1 MLTQQNFGQMGDHEG
16 EVQHDLPHHVMH
28 MESPVLTPEQAIDS
42 FVVQDGF
49 HIELVASEPMIEDPV
64 AAVFAPD
71 GSLWVIEMQSFM
83 PDVDGNNELQPIS
96 RVVHL
101 RDTDGD
107 GIMDKAVV
115 FLDNLVLPRAIALSH
130 DGILLVSPPNL
141 LYCRDLDGDGKCD
154 DTKVLT
160 GGFGGLDSIE
170 HAGNG
175 MIFGLD
181 NTFHNSQHPYSFQF
195 DGETI
200 TAIPVPSH
208 GQWGTTQDDYGR
220 QYYTPNS
227 FPVLIDE
234 LPKHYAKKNG
244 KSRDIEGLY
253 REIATDKRVWPVHAT
268 PGVNRGYQEGRL
280 TDEYKL
286 TKFDSACGPVVYRDT
301 LFGDEFE
308 RNLFVCET
316 VGNLVSRFIIEEDG
330 NGSIRAVPAY
340 EHEEFLASTD
350 ERFRPVNLINGPD
363 GALYIVDMYRGI
375 VQHRMFVTSFL
386 RKQIKARGLEKP
398 LGLGRIWRV
407 VPDNKPT
414 REVPDL
420 TALKSTELVQYL
432 VHPNGNVRDM
442 SQRLLVESAE
452 EPQPEVITLLKE
464 MVAYSELDR
473 DRIKALWTLQGMG
486 QLTKK
491 LVIASLKDPH
501 PMVRMNGVRLS
512 EPWINEKS
520 MLRKITA
527 HADDPNLFV
536 TCQVVLTVGQNETP
550 EATFFLLSQLGK
562 VEHNKYRSAAMAS
575 LMGREAEAL
584 ELLGSSSTFTEDTT
598 LNRKTLKSIIELL
611 LAEKNAETNTVIIE
625 FAATQISEHPW
636 QTMVAMDQSSTH
648 YKGKQCKLSMEPTG
662 FELLQEKYPLFS
674 STVWWPGRENVAEY
688 KPKQVDQ
695 RSAKLIARGKQV
707 YNICKVCHQVNGLGL
722 FPTYP
727 PLANTSYVTGD
738 ATVLIKIML
747 HGLDGPITVDGKNY
761 DASMPPIT
769 VNNDQDIAAVVSYIR
784 QAWGNEADV
793 VYPSEVTALRKQY
806 EGRKSMWRAEELL
819 N

>member
-1 MLTQQNFGQMGDHEG
+1 MLTQQNFAQMGDHEG
-16 EVQHDLPHHVMH
+16 EVQQDLPHHVMH

-42 FVVQDGF
+42 FVLQDGF

-101 RDTDGD
+101 TDTNGD
-107 GIMDKAVV
+107 GVMDNSVV
-115 FLDNLVLPRAIALSH
+115 FLDNVVLPRAIALSH
-130 DGILLVSPPNL
+130 DGVLLVAPPNL

-154 DTKVLT
+154 DTKILT

-195 DGETI
+195 DGETLTSI
-200 TAIPVPSH
+200 SVPSH

-220 QYYTPNS
+220 QYYAPNS
-227 FPVLIDE
+227 YPVLIDD

-244 KSRDIEGLY
+244 KSRTIDGLY
-253 REIATDKRVWPVHAT
+253 RGIATDKRVWPVHAT

-286 TKFDSACGPVVYRDT
+286 TKYDSACGPAVYRDT
-301 LFGDEFE
+301 LLGDNFE
-308 RNLFVCET
+308 GDVFVCET
-316 VGNLVSRFIIEEDG
+316 VGNLVSRFAIEEDG

-340 EHEEFLASTD
+340 EQAEFLASTD
-350 ERFRPVNLINGPD
+350 ERFRPVNIVNGPD

-375 VQHRMFVTSFL
+375 IQHRMFVTSFL
-386 RKQIKARGLEKP
+386 RKQIKARGLETP

-407 VPDNKPT
+407 VPDNNPT
-414 REVPDL
+414 RVIPNLSTL
-420 TALKSTELVQYL
+420 TQLELVSYIQ
-432 VHPNGNVRDM
+432 HSNGSVRDM
-442 SQRLLVESAE
+442 AQRLLVESTK
-452 EPQPEVITLLKE
+452 PQPEVISVLEKIAAT
-464 MVAYSELDR
+464 AELDR
-473 DRIKALWTLQGMG
+473 DRIKALWTLRGMG
-486 QLTKK
+486 RLSKK
-491 LVIASLKDPH
+491 LVVSSLKDSH
-501 PMVRMNGVRLS
+501 PIVRTHAIRLS

-520 MLRKITA
+520 IFRKVTA
-527 HADDPNLFV
+527 LAADPNVFV
-536 TCQVVLTVGQNETP
+536 KRQVALTVGLNETP

-562 VEHNKYRSAAMAS
+562 VDQKKYRSAATAS
-575 LMGREAEAL
+575 LMGKEAEAL
-584 ELLGSSSTFTEDTT
+584 ELLGSSSTFSQDT
-598 LNRKTLKSIIELL
+598 LLARKTLQSIVNLL
-611 LAEKNAETNTVIIE
+611 LAEKNTDTNTMIIE
-625 FAATQISEHPW
+625 FATNHQTQYPW
-636 QTMVAMDQSSTH
+636 KTEVAMDRVSAFFR
-648 YKGKQCKLSMEPTG
+648 GKQCKLSKEPTS
-662 FELLQEKYPLFS
+662 FEALQKTYPSLTS
-674 STVWWPGRENVAEY
+674 QLWWPGRDNVAEY

-707 YNICKVCHQVNGLGL
+707 YNICKVCHQVNGLGQ

-727 PLANTSYVTGD
+727 SLVNTSYVTGD

-747 HGLDGPITVDGKNY
+747 HGLDGPITVDGENY
-761 DASMPPIT
+761 DGSMPPIT
-769 VNNDQDIAAVVSYIR
+769 VKNDRDIAAVISYIR

-793 VYPSEVTALRKQY
+793 VYPSEVSAVRMQY
-806 EGRKSMWRAEELL
+806 EGRKSMWSAEELL

>member
-1 MLTQQNFGQMGDHEG
+1 MLTQQNFAQMGDHEG
-16 EVQHDLPHHVMH
+16 EVQQDLPHHVMH

-42 FVVQDGF
+42 FVLQDGF

-101 RDTDGD
+101 TDTNGD
-107 GIMDKAVV
+107 GVMDNSVV
-115 FLDNLVLPRAIALSH
+115 FLDNVVLPRAIALSH
-130 DGILLVSPPNL
+130 DGVLLVAPPNL

-154 DTKVLT
+154 DTKILT

-195 DGETI
+195 DGETLTSI
-200 TAIPVPSH
+200 SVPSH

-220 QYYTPNS
+220 QYYAPNS
-227 FPVLIDE
+227 YPVLIDD

-244 KSRDIEGLY
+244 KSRTIDGLY
-253 REIATDKRVWPVHAT
+253 RGIATDKRVWPVHAT

-286 TKFDSACGPVVYRDT
+286 TKYDSACGPAVYRDT
-301 LFGDEFE
+301 LLGDNFE
-308 RNLFVCET
+308 GNVFVCET
-316 VGNLVSRFIIEEDG
+316 VGNLVSRFAIEEDG

-340 EHEEFLASTD
+340 EQAEFLASTD
-350 ERFRPVNLINGPD
+350 ERFRPVNIVNGPD

-375 VQHRMFVTSFL
+375 IQHRMFVTSFL

-407 VPDNKPT
+407 VPDNNPT
-414 REVPDL
+414 RVIPNLSTL
-420 TALKSTELVQYL
+420 TQLELVSYIQ
-432 VHPNGNVRDM
+432 HSNGSVRDM
-442 SQRLLVESAE
+442 AQRLLVESTK
-452 EPQPEVITLLKE
+452 PQPEVISVLEKIAAT
-464 MVAYSELDR
+464 AELDR

-486 QLTKK
+486 RLSKK
-491 LVIASLKDPH
+491 LVVSSLKDSH
-501 PMVRMNGVRLS
+501 PIVRTHAIRLS

-520 MLRKITA
+520 IFRKVTSLA
-527 HADDPNLFV
+527 ADPNVFV
-536 TCQVVLTVGQNETP
+536 KRQVALTVGLNETP

-562 VEHNKYRSAAMAS
+562 VDQKKCRSAAIAS
-575 LMGREAEAL
+575 LMGKEAEAL
-584 ELLGSSSTFTEDTT
+584 QLLGSSSTFSQDT
-598 LNRKTLKSIIELL
+598 LLARKTLQSIVNLL
-611 LAEKNAETNTVIIE
+611 LAEKNTDTNTMIIE
-625 FAATQISEHPW
+625 FATNHQTQYPW
-636 QTMVAMDQSSTH
+636 KTEVAMDRVSAFFR
-648 YKGKQCKLSMEPTG
+648 GKQCKLSKEPTS
-662 FELLQEKYPLFS
+662 FEALQKTYPSLTS
-674 STVWWPGRENVAEY
+674 QLWWPGRDNVDEY

-707 YNICKVCHQVNGLGL
+707 YNICKVCHQVNGLGQ

-727 PLANTSYVTGD
+727 SLVNTSYVTGD

-761 DASMPPIT
+761 DESMPPIT
-769 VNNDQDIAAVVSYIR
+769 VKNDRDIAAVISYIR

-793 VYPSEVTALRKQY
+793 VYPSEVSAVRMQY
-806 EGRKSMWRAEELL
+806 EGRKSMWSAEELL

>member
-1 MLTQQNFGQMGDHEG
+1 MLTQQSFSQMGDHEG
-16 EVQHDLPHHVMH
+16 EVQQDLPHHVMH

-107 GIMDKAVV
+107 GAMDESVV
-115 FLDNLVLPRAIALSH
+115 FLDNVILPRAIALSH
-130 DGILLVSPPNL
+130 DGVLLVAPPNL

-154 DTKVLT
+154 DKKILT
-160 GGFGGLDSIE
+160 DGFGGLDSIE

-195 DGETI
+195 DGEII

-220 QYYTPNS
+220 QYYAPNS
-227 FPVLIDE
+227 YPVLIDD
-234 LPKHYAKKNG
+234 LPKQYARKKG
-244 KSRDIEGLY
+244 KYRGIDGLY
-253 REIATDKRVWPVHAT
+253 RGIATDKRVWPVHAT

-280 TDEYKL
+280 TDEFRL
-286 TKFDSACGPVVYRDT
+286 TKFDSACGPSVYRDT
-301 LFGDEFE
+301 LYGDEFDG
-308 RNLFVCET
+308 NVFVCET

-386 RKQIKARGLEKP
+386 RKQIKARALEKP

-407 VPDNKPT
+407 VPDKKQARDIPNLS
-414 REVPDL
+414 VL
-420 TALKSTELVQYL
+420 TQTELVPYVQ
-432 VHPNGNVRDM
+432 HPNGNVRDM
-442 SQRLLVESAE
+442 AQRLLVESTESTTEVVSQLE
-452 EPQPEVITLLKE
+452 EMAATAV
-464 MVAYSELDR
+464 LDR

-501 PMVRMNGVRLS
+501 PLVRMNGVRLS

-520 MLRKITA
+520 MFRKITA

-536 TCQVVLTVGQNETP
+536 TRQVVLTVGQNETL

-562 VEHNKYRSAAMAS
+562 VEHKKYRSAAMAS

-598 LNRKTLKSIIELL
+598 LHRKTLKSIIDLL

-625 FAATQISEHPW
+625 FAATQLSEHSW
-636 QTMVAMDQSSTH
+636 QTMLAMDQTTTY

-662 FELLQEKYPLFS
+662 FEVLQNKYPLFS
-674 STVWWPGRENVAEY
+674 SRIWWPGRENIAEY

-707 YNICKVCHQVNGLGL
+707 YNICKVCHQVNGLGQ

-727 PLANTSYVTGD
+727 SLVNTSYVTGD

-747 HGLDGPITVDGKNY
+747 HGLDGPMTVDGKQY
-761 DASMPPIT
+761 DGSMPPIT
-769 VNNDQDIAAVVSYIR
+769 VKNDHDIAAVVSYIR

-793 VYPSEVTALRKQY
+793 VYPSEVTAVRKQY
-806 EGRKSMWRAEELL
+806 EGRKSMWRAEELF

>member
-1 MLTQQNFGQMGDHEG
+1 
-16 EVQHDLPHHVMH
+16 
-28 MESPVLTPEQAIDS
+28 
-42 FVVQDGF
+42 
-49 HIELVASEPMIEDPV
+49 
-64 AAVFAPD
+64 
-71 GSLWVIEMQSFM
+71 
-83 PDVDGNNELQPIS
+83 
-96 RVVHL
+96 
-101 RDTDGD
+101 
-107 GIMDKAVV
+107 
-115 FLDNLVLPRAIALSH
+115 
-130 DGILLVSPPNL
+130 
-141 LYCRDLDGDGKCD
+141 
-154 DTKVLT
+154 
-160 GGFGGLDSIE
+160 
-170 HAGNG
+170 
-175 MIFGLD
+175 
-181 NTFHNSQHPYSFQF
+181 
-195 DGETI
+195 
-200 TAIPVPSH
+200 
-208 GQWGTTQDDYGR
+208 
-220 QYYTPNS
+220 
-227 FPVLIDE
+227 
-234 LPKHYAKKNG
+234 
-244 KSRDIEGLY
+244 
-253 REIATDKRVWPVHAT
+253 
-268 PGVNRGYQEGRL
+268 
-280 TDEYKL
+280 
-286 TKFDSACGPVVYRDT
+286 
-301 LFGDEFE
+301 
-308 RNLFVCET
+308 
-316 VGNLVSRFIIEEDG
+316 
-330 NGSIRAVPAY
+330 
-340 EHEEFLASTD
+340 
-350 ERFRPVNLINGPD
+350 
-363 GALYIVDMYRGI
+363 
-375 VQHRMFVTSFL
+375 
-386 RKQIKARGLEKP
+386 
-398 LGLGRIWRV
+398 
-407 VPDNKPT
+407 
-414 REVPDL
+414 
-420 TALKSTELVQYL
+420 
-432 VHPNGNVRDM
+432 
-442 SQRLLVESAE
+442 
-452 EPQPEVITLLKE
+452 
-464 MVAYSELDR
+464 
-473 DRIKALWTLQGMG
+473 MG

-501 PMVRMNGVRLS
+501 PMVRMNGVRLA

-527 HADDPNLFV
+527 HADDSNLFV
-536 TCQVVLTVGQNETP
+536 KCQVVLTVGQNETP

-562 VEHNKYRSAAMAS
+562 VEHNKYHSAAMAS

-625 FAATQISEHPW
+625 FAATQLSEHPW

-662 FELLQEKYPLFS
+662 FGLLQEKYPLFS

-769 VNNDQDIAAVVSYIR
+769 VKNDQDIAAVVSYIR

>member
-1 MLTQQNFGQMGDHEG
+1 MLTQQNFAQMGDHEG
-16 EVQHDLPHHVMH
+16 EVQQDLPHHVMH

-42 FVVQDGF
+42 FVLQDGF

-101 RDTDGD
+101 TDTNGD
-107 GIMDKAVV
+107 GVMDNSVV
-115 FLDNLVLPRAIALSH
+115 FLDNVVLPRAIALSH
-130 DGILLVSPPNL
+130 DGVLLVAPPNL

-154 DTKVLT
+154 DTKILT

-195 DGETI
+195 DGETLTSI
-200 TAIPVPSH
+200 SVPSH

-220 QYYTPNS
+220 QYYAPNS
-227 FPVLIDE
+227 YPVLIDD

-244 KSRDIEGLY
+244 KSRTIDGLY
-253 REIATDKRVWPVHAT
+253 RGIATDKRVWPVHAT

-286 TKFDSACGPVVYRDT
+286 TKYDSACGPAVYRDT
-301 LFGDEFE
+301 LLGDNFE
-308 RNLFVCET
+308 GDVFVCET
-316 VGNLVSRFIIEEDG
+316 VGNLVSRFAIEEDG

-340 EHEEFLASTD
+340 EQAEFLASTD
-350 ERFRPVNLINGPD
+350 ERFRPVNIVNGPD

-375 VQHRMFVTSFL
+375 IQHRMFVTSFL

-407 VPDNKPT
+407 VPDNNPT
-414 REVPDL
+414 RVIPNLSTL
-420 TALKSTELVQYL
+420 TQLELVSYIQ
-432 VHPNGNVRDM
+432 HSNGSVRDM
-442 SQRLLVESAE
+442 AQRLLVESAE
-452 EPQPEVITLLKE
+452 PQPEVVSVLEKIAAT
-464 MVAYSELDR
+464 AELDR

-486 QLTKK
+486 RLSKK
-491 LVIASLKDPH
+491 LVVSSLKDSH
-501 PMVRMNGVRLS
+501 PIVRTHAIRLS

-520 MLRKITA
+520 IFRKVTA
-527 HADDPNLFV
+527 LAADPNVFV
-536 TCQVVLTVGQNETP
+536 KRQVALTVGLNETP

-562 VEHNKYRSAAMAS
+562 VDQKKYRSAATAS
-575 LMGREAEAL
+575 LMGKEAEAL
-584 ELLGSSSTFTEDTT
+584 ELLGSSSTFSQDT
-598 LNRKTLKSIIELL
+598 LLARKTLQSIVNLL
-611 LAEKNAETNTVIIE
+611 LAEKNTDTNTMIIE
-625 FAATQISEHPW
+625 FATNHQTQYPW
-636 QTMVAMDQSSTH
+636 KTEVAMDRVSAFFR
-648 YKGKQCKLSMEPTG
+648 GKQCQLSKEPTS
-662 FELLQEKYPLFS
+662 FEALQKTYPSLTS
-674 STVWWPGRENVAEY
+674 QLWWPGRDNVAEY

-707 YNICKVCHQVNGLGL
+707 YNICKVCHQVNGLGQ

-727 PLANTSYVTGD
+727 SLVNTSYVTGD

-761 DASMPPIT
+761 DESMPPIT
-769 VNNDQDIAAVVSYIR
+769 VKNDRDIAAVISYIR

-793 VYPSEVTALRKQY
+793 VYPSEVSAVRMQY
-806 EGRKSMWRAEELL
+806 EGRKSMWSAEELL

>member
-1 MLTQQNFGQMGDHEG
+1 MLTQQNFAQMGDHEG
-16 EVQHDLPHHVMH
+16 EVQQDLPHHVMH

-42 FVVQDGF
+42 FVLQDGF

-101 RDTDGD
+101 TDTNGD
-107 GIMDKAVV
+107 GVMDNSVV
-115 FLDNLVLPRAIALSH
+115 FLDNVVLPRAIALSH
-130 DGILLVSPPNL
+130 DGVLLVAPPNL

-154 DTKVLT
+154 DTKILT

-195 DGETI
+195 DGETLTSI
-200 TAIPVPSH
+200 SVPSH

-220 QYYTPNS
+220 QYYAPNS
-227 FPVLIDE
+227 YPVLIDD

-244 KSRDIEGLY
+244 KSRTIDGLY
-253 REIATDKRVWPVHAT
+253 RGIATGKRVWPVHAT

-286 TKFDSACGPVVYRDT
+286 TKYDSACGPAVYRDT
-301 LFGDEFE
+301 LLGDNFE
-308 RNLFVCET
+308 GDVFVCET
-316 VGNLVSRFIIEEDG
+316 VGNLVSRFAIEEDG

-340 EHEEFLASTD
+340 EQAEFLASTD
-350 ERFRPVNLINGPD
+350 ERFRPVNIVNGPD

-375 VQHRMFVTSFL
+375 IQHRMFVTSFL

-407 VPDNKPT
+407 VPDNNPT
-414 REVPDL
+414 RVIPNLSTL
-420 TALKSTELVQYL
+420 TQLELVSYIQ
-432 VHPNGNVRDM
+432 HSNGSVRDM
-442 SQRLLVESAE
+442 AQRLLVESAE
-452 EPQPEVITLLKE
+452 PQPEVVSVLEKIAAT
-464 MVAYSELDR
+464 AELDR

-486 QLTKK
+486 RLSKK
-491 LVIASLKDPH
+491 LVVSSLKDSH
-501 PMVRMNGVRLS
+501 PIVRTHAIRLS
-512 EPWINEKS
+512 EHWINEKS
-520 MLRKITA
+520 IFRKVTA
-527 HADDPNLFV
+527 LAADPNVFV
-536 TCQVVLTVGQNETP
+536 KRQVALTVGLNETP

-562 VEHNKYRSAAMAS
+562 VDQKKYRSAATAS
-575 LMGREAEAL
+575 LMGKEAEAL
-584 ELLGSSSTFTEDTT
+584 ELLGSSSTFSQDT
-598 LNRKTLKSIIELL
+598 LLARKTLQSIVNLL
-611 LAEKNAETNTVIIE
+611 LAEKNTDTNTMIIE
-625 FAATQISEHPW
+625 FATNHQTQYPW
-636 QTMVAMDQSSTH
+636 KTEVAMDRVSAFFR
-648 YKGKQCKLSMEPTG
+648 GKQCQLSKEPTS
-662 FELLQEKYPLFS
+662 FEALQKTYPSLTS
-674 STVWWPGRENVAEY
+674 QLWWPGRENVAEY

-707 YNICKVCHQVNGLGL
+707 YNICKVCHQVNGLGQ

-727 PLANTSYVTGD
+727 SLVNTSYVTGD

-761 DASMPPIT
+761 DESMPPIT
-769 VNNDQDIAAVVSYIR
+769 VKNDRDIAAVISYIR

-793 VYPSEVTALRKQY
+793 VYPSEVSAVRMQY
-806 EGRKSMWRAEELL
+806 EGRKSMWSAEELL

>member
-1 MLTQQNFGQMGDHEG
+1 
-16 EVQHDLPHHVMH
+16 
-28 MESPVLTPEQAIDS
+28 
-42 FVVQDGF
+42 
-49 HIELVASEPMIEDPV
+49 
-64 AAVFAPD
+64 
-71 GSLWVIEMQSFM
+71 MQSFM

-101 RDTDGD
+101 TDTNGD
-107 GIMDKAVV
+107 GVMDNSVV
-115 FLDNLVLPRAIALSH
+115 FLDNVVLPRAIALSH
-130 DGILLVSPPNL
+130 DGVLLVAPPNL

-154 DTKVLT
+154 DTKILT
-160 GGFGGLDSIE
+160 GGFAGLDSIE
-170 HAGNG
+170 YAGNG

-195 DGETI
+195 DGEMI

-220 QYYTPNS
+220 QYYAPNS
-227 FPVLIDE
+227 YPVLIDD

-244 KSRDIEGLY
+244 KSRTIDGLY
-253 REIATDKRVWPVHAT
+253 RGIAIDKRVWPVHAT

-286 TKFDSACGPVVYRDT
+286 TKYDSACGPAVYRDT
-301 LFGDEFE
+301 LLGDNFE
-308 RNLFVCET
+308 GNVFVCET

-330 NGSIRAVPAY
+330 DGSIRAVPAY
-340 EHEEFLASTD
+340 EQAEFLASTD
-350 ERFRPVNLINGPD
+350 ERFRPVNTINGPD

-375 VQHRMFVTSFL
+375 IQHRMFVTSFL

-407 VPDNKPT
+407 VPDNNPRRVIPNLSILT
-414 REVPDL
+414 QLDL
-420 TALKSTELVQYL
+420 VSYIQ
-432 VHPNGNVRDM
+432 HPNGSVRDM
-442 SQRLLVESAE
+442 AQRLLVEST
-452 EPQPEVITLLKE
+452 EPQPEVISLLEKI
-464 MVAYSELDR
+464 ATTAELDR

-486 QLTKK
+486 KLTKK
-491 LVIASLKDPH
+491 LLIASLKDPH

-520 MLRKITA
+520 MFRKITA

-536 TCQVVLTVGQNETP
+536 KCQVLLTVGQNETP
-550 EATFFLLSQLGK
+550 KATFFLLSQLGK
-562 VEHNKYRSAAMAS
+562 VEHKKYRSAAIAS

-584 ELLGSSSTFTEDTT
+584 QLLGSSPTFTEDTT
-598 LNRKTLKSIIELL
+598 LNRKTLKSIIDLL

-625 FAATQISEHPW
+625 FAATQLSEHPW
-636 QTMVAMDQSSTH
+636 QSMVAMDQSSTY
-648 YKGKQCKLSMEPTG
+648 YKGKQCKLSTEPTG

-674 STVWWPGRENVAEY
+674 STTWWPGRENVAQY

-707 YNICKVCHQVNGLGL
+707 YNICKVCHQVNGLGQ

-727 PLANTSYVTGD
+727 PLVNTSYVTGD

-761 DASMPPIT
+761 DGSMPPIT
-769 VNNDQDIAAVVSYIR
+769 VKNDRDIAAVISYIR

-793 VYPSEVTALRKQY
+793 VYPSEVSDVRKQY
-806 EGRKSMWRAEELL
+806 EGRTSMWSAEELL